1 MASKDEALQS
11 TLSGIVDGPESRIR
25 FRALSATQVREELG
39 ERFSRSPNPIYDF
52 QVTSP
57 IGSPFRAV
65 AYTLVGDGS
74 GRFATRAS
82 ALAAALGTVGESIF
96 ELNPFL
102 LIYDYTGSRFMAV
115 SAAALFGAFA
125 RKAAVELIPKA
136 KTAAFSL
143 TPNFG
148 NSTVFMYAEVEEG
161 QVWHASIH
169 AGQLDENA
177 LIAGLEQIR
186 VQTASF
192 ASEFPA
198 IIAAV
203 RSRLSDPLLAG
214 GTAEVGVATAFSDE
228 ARDTIDAELPEPDV
242 RVPERIWRMV
252 LTAIEASPGV
262 LLVGPPGTGKTALLR
277 KAIRRFGASRP
288 RTEAEAATL
297 GPSWATE
304 PLWATPDESWTAREL
319 VGGETVS
326 GGEVVFRAGWVLRA
340 IAEDRWLVLDEANRA
355 DMDRIFGGLLT
366 WLSGGS
372 VSLGPESTKMD
383 SRIVELGWKQGAS
396 AVVEV
401 AAENDRVPPRRG
413 SVQYLA
419 GDGWRLLGTYNAL
432 DAQRVFRFGAALG
445 RRFVRVPIPAA
456 EPDLFA
462 QALAEQAADLPVVAR
477 QGIQA
482 LYAAHYGSEATRLG
496 PALFLAM
503 CRYLRVARPGSAPAP
518 SLEDSAGVPEAS
530 AAVPPAAESAVTGAP
545 DPVGEGGTM
554 PLVEEAYGG
563 VVGPADPPAASKQ
576 VSEILAEAY
585 VVHAGTWLA
594 HLEQRD
600 LRDLEKR
607 VVDSGAITPQDW
619 QWLSGVI
626 PALA

>member
-11 TLSGIVDGPESRIR
+11 ALSAIVDNAESHIR
-25 FRALSATQVREELG
+25 FRALNATQAREELG
-39 ERFSRSPNPIYDF
+39 EQFARSPNPIYDF

-57 IGSPFRAV
+57 TGSSFRAV

-82 ALAAALGTVGESIF
+82 ALAAALSVVGEPIF

-102 LIYDYTGSRFMAV
+102 LIYDYAGSRFMAV

-125 RKAAVELIPKA
+125 RKAATELIPKA

-148 NSTVFMYAEVEEG
+148 NSSVFMYAEVEEA
-161 QVWHASIH
+161 QIWHTPIQ

-177 LIAGLEQIR
+177 LMAGLEKIR
-186 VQTASF
+186 AQTGAF

-198 IIAAV
+198 IIAAI
-203 RSRLSDPLLAG
+203 RSRLSDALPAG
-214 GTAEVGVATAFSDE
+214 GPAEVGVATAVGDE
-228 ARDTIDAELPEPDV
+228 AHDALGAELPEPDV
-242 RVPERIWRMV
+242 RVPERIWRMI

-277 KAIRRFGASRP
+277 KAIRILGASRP
-288 RTEAEAATL
+288 RTEAEAARL
-297 GPSWATE
+297 GPFWATE

-372 VSLGPESTKMD
+372 VSLGPESAKAD
-383 SRIVELGWKQGAS
+383 ARIVELGWKQGAS

-401 AAENDRVPPRRG
+401 AAEKDRVPPRPG
-413 SVQYLA
+413 SVRYLA

-456 EPDLFA
+456 EPGLFA
-462 QALAEQAADLPVVAR
+462 QALAEQAADLPVIAR

-482 LYAAHYGSEATRLG
+482 LYAAHYESEATRLG
-496 PALFLAM
+496 PALFLAT
-503 CRYLRVARPGSAPAP
+503 CRYLRVAHPHPAP
-518 SLEDSAGVPEAS
+518 SLEDSAGAPEAS
-530 AAVPPAAESAVTGAP
+530 AAVPPAAESASTGP
-545 DPVGEGGTM
+545 LDPVVEGGTM

-563 VVGPADPPAASKQ
+563 VVGPAGPSAMSKYM
-576 VSEILAEAY
+576 SEVLTEAY

-607 VVDSGAITPQDW
+607 VVDSGAITPEDW
-619 QWLSGVI
+619 QWLSTVI